1 MTQPLSLDLRRRIIE
16 VYEEGLLPQWLVAK
30 QFRIG
35 EATMRRL
42 VALKRETGDVVPRP
56 RTYGP
61 PSTVTAQ
68 HLKVL
73 KTILVRN
80 PDLTYDQL
88 TERWNAALGTSRH
101 RSSTI
106 RMVAKLGYTLKKRAS
121 SRRSE

>member
-1 MTQPLSLDLRRRIIE
+1 MTQPLSLDLRRRVIE

-61 PSTVTAQ
+61 ASRV
-68 HLKVL
+68 
-73 KTILVRN
+73 
-80 PDLTYDQL
+80 D
-88 TERWNAALGTSRH
+88 AASEGRESMTTSRGTGA
-101 RSSTI
+101 R
-106 RMVAKLGYTLKKRAS
+106 
-121 SRRSE
+121 